1 MSRILA
7 IDYGAKR
14 VGLAITDKLKIIA
27 SALTTIENKELVD
40 FLRDYCAKEE
50 VETIVIGLPLR
61 LNNELSDIET
71 DIQKLIKKIAHHLP
85 QIKIERQDERFTSKM
100 AMQAMITG
108 GMKKKQR
115 REKGNL
121 DKISA
126 AIILQDY
133 LESIDC

>member
-1 MSRILA
+1 MSRIVA

-14 VGLAITDKLKIIA
+14 VGIAVTDKLKLIA
-27 SALTTIENKELVD
+27 SALTTIDNKELID
-40 FLRDYCAKEE
+40 FLKDYCTKKE
-50 VETIVIGLPLR
+50 VDTIVIGLPLR

-85 QIKIERQDERFTSKM
+85 QIKIARQDERFTSKM
-100 AMQAMITG
+100 AMQAMISG

-115 REKGNL
+115 RDKGNL

-126 AIILQDY
+126 TIILQDY
-133 LESIDC
+133 LESIDH